1 MALDCLTIY
10 THIGYIETMEDA
22 IIKRLKR
29 IRGQVDGIIKMYTE
43 CRECGDV
50 VTQIAAARA
59 ALGGVG
65 KELLK
70 SEAVGYVKESKGNN
84 LDRLIKQLLNF

>member
-1 MALDCLTIY
+1 MDDLIL
-10 THIGYIETMEDA
+10 
-22 IIKRLKR
+22 KRLKR
-29 IRGQVDGIIKMYTE
+29 VRGQVDGIIKMYSE

-65 KELLK
+65 RELLK
-70 SEAVGYVKESKGNN
+70 SEAAACVKNNKGSK
-84 LDRLIKQLLNF
+84 LDQLLKQLFDIS